1 MALPILAKGITSAL
15 TKKGKD
21 AKKDDKVSAQKLL
34 SNSTTSPAKSRA
46 QFSKVE
52 PRKLTPYRKKVETT
66 KFLPPSKVDE
76 KSSINKL
83 DALLTSLVGS
93 TANLQKITKKDLGDV
108 KKDNRTKENIKQ
120 KSKRERNEE
129 KTESKKTVA
138 KVSKPMKLTV
148 PSLFKDIFKMGGRL
162 ILSLGIME
170 LLKFLDPEK
179 KESIF
184 GFLTEHLDKIILGTL
199 GILGIAFV
207 ASFLPVISM
216 VGTILSIVS
225 PVILAIGG
233 ILLNPI
239 VLGAVGIVLGA
250 ITLRQ
255 WLYENFKPQAEKF
268 YNEKV
273 KKFVDEANYGDRA
286 DEGGFIT
293 KLRDNYGRISKKEDR
308 AKLTDKEKT
317 TQQFLRIYDEK
328 LKELKR
334 AKDNAKPGAFKGSGG
349 SEEVKRLKDELE
361 QMAEQLKIG
370 GKTLAELQAEFEKDG
385 SLPQTSITKSQT
397 QSSEAPKVTPDT
409 VDPDTETGDGSIE
422 IRGDGS
428 GGGGTLTFKKGGKV
442 VGSQY
447 KAYSGVRS
455 TWGSS
460 QEQRKNRSGNNDPMP
475 DGNYPLLGFNEHG
488 PWPGLPGIGDWSAFI
503 NPGGSIGARGGIM
516 LHNDIGSNGTAG
528 CIGVELG
535 GTVGTA
541 AEKKFLGLYKKV
553 NPKKIKVSLASG
565 GGGASSTENRP
576 TTPDTKISSTK
587 STTGIDKKASY
598 EETGTQV
605 AMIQVPLPVPMPLPG
620 GGGGTSSG
628 GSRGSGGYDIDSII
642 LGQSFSNA

>member
-15 TKKGKD
+15 TKKGKS

-76 KSSINKL
+76 KFSINKL

-108 KKDNRTKENIKQ
+108 KKGNRTKENIKQ
-120 KSKRERNEE
+120 NSKRERNEE

-216 VGTILSIVS
+216 VGTILSILS
-225 PVILAIGG
+225 PVIFGMVG
-233 ILLNPI
+233 IITNPAVLT
-239 VLGAVGIVLGA
+239 VLGLLAGGML
-250 ITLRQ
+250 LKEL
-255 WLYENFKPQAEKF
+255 LYKLEGPAREF
-268 YNEKV
+268 YEEKV
-273 KKFVDEANYGDRA
+273 APFVDEANYGDRA

-328 LKELKR
+328 LKELKS
-334 AKDNAKPGAFKGSGG
+334 AKDKAKPGAFKGSGG
-349 SEEVKRLKDELE
+349 SEEVKRLEDELK

-370 GKTLAELQAEFEKDG
+370 GKTLAEIQAEFEKDG

-605 AMIQVPLPVPMPLPG
+605 ALIKSRS
-620 GGGGTSSG
+620 TSCYATSWW
-628 GSRGSGGYDIDSII
+628 RRWC
-642 LGQSFSNA
+642 FFRWFP

>member
-15 TKKGKD
+15 VKKGKS

-34 SNSTTSPAKSRA
+34 PNSTTSPAKSRA

-52 PRKLTPYRKKVETT
+52 PRKLAPYRKKVETT

-76 KSSINKL
+76 KFDINKL
-83 DALLTSLVGS
+83 GDLLTSLVGS

-108 KKDNRTKENIKQ
+108 KKDNRSKDNIKQ

-138 KVSKPMKLTV
+138 KVSRPMKLTV

-199 GILGIAFV
+199 GILGITFV

-225 PVILAIGG
+225 PVILALGG

-239 VLGAVGIVLGA
+239 VWGAVGIVLGA
-250 ITLRQ
+250 ITLRK
-255 WLYENFKPQAEKF
+255 WLYDHFEPQAEKF

-273 KKFVDEANYGDRA
+273 AKFVDTANYGDRA

-308 AKLTDKEKT
+308 DKLTDKEKT

-334 AKDNAKPGAFKGSGG
+334 AKDKAKPGAFKGSGG
-349 SEEVKRLKDELE
+349 SEEVKRLEDE
-361 QMAEQLKIG
+361 
-370 GKTLAELQAEFEKDG
+370 
-385 SLPQTSITKSQT
+385 
-397 QSSEAPKVTPDT
+397 
-409 VDPDTETGDGSIE
+409 
-422 IRGDGS
+422 
-428 GGGGTLTFKKGGKV
+428 
-442 VGSQY
+442 
-447 KAYSGVRS
+447 
-455 TWGSS
+455 
-460 QEQRKNRSGNNDPMP
+460 
-475 DGNYPLLGFNEHG
+475 
-488 PWPGLPGIGDWSAFI
+488 
-503 NPGGSIGARGGIM
+503 
-516 LHNDIGSNGTAG
+516 
-528 CIGVELG
+528 
-535 GTVGTA
+535 
-541 AEKKFLGLYKKV
+541 
-553 NPKKIKVSLASG
+553 
-565 GGGASSTENRP
+565 
-576 TTPDTKISSTK
+576 
-587 STTGIDKKASY
+587 
-598 EETGTQV
+598 
-605 AMIQVPLPVPMPLPG
+605 
-620 GGGGTSSG
+620 
-628 GSRGSGGYDIDSII
+628 
-642 LGQSFSNA
+642 FSC

>member
-15 TKKGKD
+15 VKKGKS
-21 AKKDDKVSAQKLL
+21 AKKDDKVSSQKLL
-34 SNSTTSPAKSRA
+34 PSSTTSSTKSRA

-52 PRKLTPYRKKVETT
+52 PRKLAPYRKKVETT

-76 KSSINKL
+76 KFDINKL
-83 DALLTSLVGS
+83 GDLLTSLVGS

-108 KKDNRTKENIKQ
+108 KKDNRSKDNIKQ
-120 KSKRERNEE
+120 KSKRQRNEE

-138 KVSKPMKLTV
+138 KVSRPMKLTV

-199 GILGIAFV
+199 GILGITFV

-225 PVILAIGG
+225 PIIFGMVG
-233 ILLNPI
+233 IITNPAVLT
-239 VLGAVGIVLGA
+239 VLGLLAGGML
-250 ITLRQ
+250 LKEL
-255 WLYENFKPQAEKF
+255 LYKLEGPAREF
-268 YNEKV
+268 YEEKV
-273 KKFVDEANYGDRA
+273 APFVDEAYYGDRA

-308 AKLTDKEKT
+308 DKLTDKEKT

-334 AKDNAKPGAFKGSGG
+334 AKDKAKPGAFKGSGG
-349 SEEVKRLKDELE
+349 SEEVKRLEDELT

-397 QSSEAPKVTPDT
+397 PQAQPQTEMIPQSGLPALPPTGTDPTHGAAQMYGAARGGGSRRHAGQDFDAGPNDTFYSRIGGEVIYSANAGGGYGNVVDVYNKELGVTERIAEGDSNLVSIGDIIKPGTSVQKGTAQTGVFHYEIRKGRAGASGSFSGT
-409 VDPDTETGDGSIE
+409 VDPIE
-422 IRGDGS
+422 FLKNLP
-428 GGGGTLTFKKGGKV
+428 TKTKV
-442 VGSQY
+442 EPVSQSPPN
-447 KAYSGVRS
+447 KA
-455 TWGSS
+455 
-460 QEQRKNRSGNNDPMP
+460 Q
-475 DGNYPLLGFNEHG
+475 
-488 PWPGLPGIGDWSAFI
+488 
-503 NPGGSIGARGGIM
+503 
-516 LHNDIGSNGTAG
+516 
-528 CIGVELG
+528 
-535 GTVGTA
+535 
-541 AEKKFLGLYKKV
+541 
-553 NPKKIKVSLASG
+553 KVS
-565 GGGASSTENRP
+565 ST
-576 TTPDTKISSTK
+576 
-587 STTGIDKKASY
+587 ASY

-605 AMIQVPLPVPMPLPG
+605 AMIQVPLPVPMPSPG